1 MEKTE
6 GGAGLIWEKR
16 FNHVTLEVL
25 IRYSNEVKLES
36 RYLSLEFAE
45 QFRLKIKFVG
55 LLMY

>member
-1 MEKTE
+1 M
-6 GGAGLIWEKR
+6 GKR
-16 FNHVTLEVL
+16 FNHVPLEVL
-25 IRYSNEVKLES
+25 RYSNEVKLES